1 MHVKSGLMIANF
13 AGYDI
18 SDGIPHY
25 LELYGQKEKS
35 FHYAT
40 LSTVDTNTIG
50 IIESKGPKQRGRT
63 KGEASVL

>member
-40 LSTVDTNTIG
+40 LSTVDTNIIG
-50 IIESKGPKQRGRT
+50 IIESKGP
-63 KGEASVL
+63 